1 MKKIVKKSIPN
12 AVSFAEISDPA
23 IKTKIMLLQENIKL
37 LYLQLSELQDAVI
50 EIQLKKQI

>member
-12 AVSFAEISDPA
+12 AVSFTEISDPA

-50 EIQLKKQI
+50 EIQFRKQI